1 MEALK
6 LLFGSDIGLLSVFT
20 IGFAT
25 IFVIYVYRFAKKHM
39 EEDAKNAGNQ

>member
-25 IFVIYVYRFAKKHM
+25 AFVIYIYSFAKRHM
-39 EEDAKNAGNQ
+39 EEDAKNAEKK

>member
-25 IFVIYVYRFAKKHM
+25 FFVIYIYNFAKKHM
-39 EEDAKNAGNQ
+39 EEDAKNAKK

>member
-20 IGFAT
+20 IGFIVVMA
-25 IFVIYVYRFAKKHM
+25 IWFANFYSKKID
-39 EEDAKNAGNQ
+39 EESGKQG

>member
-1 MEALK
+1 MDALK

-25 IFVIYVYRFAKKHM
+25 FFVIYIYKYAKQHM
-39 EEDAKNAGNQ
+39 EEDARNAAKK

>member
-20 IGFAT
+20 IGF
-25 IFVIYVYRFAKKHM
+25 VIVMAFYLIGYVKKKA
-39 EEDAKNAGNQ
+39 EEDARNAAK